1 MPIRWRF
8 DTAGGFA
15 LMSVSDPYTIDEWRT
30 AMTAILEAPVSRSH
44 VAILV
49 DRRDTQPLSTQSVEE
64 MTRFLAEY
72 QAELAGGRAAILV
85 SDEVNFGM
93 GRMTQLR
100 SRLEIP
106 NTTIRTFRSYDDAIA
121 WLTDS

>member
-85 SDEVNFGM
+85 SDEANFGM

-106 NTTIRTFRSYDDAIA
+106 NTTIRTFRSYDEAIA
-121 WLTDS
+121 WLTGS

>member
-72 QAELAGGRAAILV
+72 QGELAGGRAAILV

-106 NTTIRTFRSYDDAIA
+106 NTTIRTFRSYDEAIA
-121 WLTDS
+121 WLTGS